1 MSQQWDKIL
10 LYKDRSV
17 SQCIETTFDFMRQNR
32 RAWFSSA
39 LTLLLPWSLLLGLSA
54 FTPSD
59 DEIGTEGLFFEM
71 SFKWKGDSAPF
82 FFPVLFI
89 GVWMAYVHVYALLTT
104 YDERGEAINRLT
116 QRQFW
121 PSYWRMALRS
131 SWLAV
136 LFFLTAVA
144 IFLSPAILSLLLVVV
159 MIPLSLLP
167 SVSLF
172 ERAGVFKAVGKSLR
186 LGFNAWFQLFFTIAL
201 MVLFGFFM
209 TMVIELPS
217 SLFDLAFG
225 ALYGSGRS
233 LGAVAVLFQYSF
245 TALLYLGFFIVISMT
260 LMAVAYQYGTV
271 SERIDIASLEGDI
284 RNFENL

>member
-39 LTLLLPWSLLLGLSA
+39 LT
-54 FTPSD
+54 
-59 DEIGTEGLFFEM
+59 
-71 SFKWKGDSAPF
+71 
-82 FFPVLFI
+82 
-89 GVWMAYVHVYALLTT
+89 
-104 YDERGEAINRLT
+104 
-116 QRQFW
+116 
-121 PSYWRMALRS
+121 
-131 SWLAV
+131 
-136 LFFLTAVA
+136 
-144 IFLSPAILSLLLVVV
+144 LLLVVV

-260 LMAVAYQYGTV
+260 LMAAAYQYGTV